1 MTTSRSSSFVHMH
14 VLHEAVLNMYVRVR
28 TNWHRN
34 ICTHGFHR
42 CFCPLDLS
50 IRVNVQIFFFP
61 EKQSKRSWHHPLKE
75 STKPSG
81 LNTKQR
87 HRTQTHAHRHNGKS
101 ASTHTHFLYDS
112 FSVQTF
118 LWSERINPLPTS
130 FRNLALIKKGR
141 KKPHFAYKE
150 EQKCTESKILHGHLT
165 LDQ

>member
-1 MTTSRSSSFVHMH
+1 MCSISSISVITIFSINLLLVLSFLVVVLHLKLCNFFLTTSRSSSFVHMH
-14 VLHEAVLNMYVRVR
+14 VLHEAVLNVYVRVR

-101 ASTHTHFLYDS
+101 TSTHTHFL
-112 FSVQTF
+112 
-118 LWSERINPLPTS
+118 
-130 FRNLALIKKGR
+130 
-141 KKPHFAYKE
+141 
-150 EQKCTESKILHGHLT
+150 
-165 LDQ
+165 